1 MDVLRVGGV
10 QPQRHSLARL
20 RDRVQV
26 DARNDVADGERDR
39 LGAEHDGVRRSLR
52 RSASAPGTARRK
64 RRNAPGRAP
73 ASEMKSGPVTAT
85 VLASSLDVSLLT
97 HPNVCQ
103 NTDMSQ
109 GEPGIELD
117 TSLGY
122 MLKAAASA
130 LHSAL
135 EAVLRPLGMTIT
147 HYACLELLAQRP
159 GLSNS
164 ELARGAFV
172 TRQSMNV
179 LLQALEHQGL
189 VIRPARAPVGRAL
202 PTGADRPRAPPA
214 QGGQR
219 RGSPRRAR
227 HAGQSGCQ
235 RTTSDAAPAH
245 RLHRLTDR
253 TARIGDMTP
262 ADRPPAS
269 GHVAQ
274 AAPSAARRCRCG
286 PPSTGRSRPARQR
299 FDLGDDPN

>member
-1 MDVLRVGGV
+1 
-10 QPQRHSLARL
+10 
-20 RDRVQV
+20 
-26 DARNDVADGERDR
+26 
-39 LGAEHDGVRRSLR
+39 
-52 RSASAPGTARRK
+52 
-64 RRNAPGRAP
+64 
-73 ASEMKSGPVTAT
+73 
-85 VLASSLDVSLLT
+85 
-97 HPNVCQ
+97 
-103 NTDMSQ
+103 MSQ

-179 LLQALEHQGL
+179 LLQALERQGL
-189 VIRPARAPVGRAL
+189 VVRPAQAPVGRAL
-202 PTGADRPRAPPA
+202 PTELTARGRRQLTD
-214 QGGQR
+214 GQR
-219 RGSPRRAR
+219 RGPPRRAR

-235 RTTSDAAPAH
+235 RTRSDAAPAH
-245 RLHRLTDR
+245 RVHRLTDR
-253 TARIGDMTP
+253 TARIGDVTP
-262 ADRPPAS
+262 PDRPPAA

-274 AAPSAARRCRCG
+274 AATAW
-286 PPSTGRSRPARQR
+286 
-299 FDLGDDPN
+299 